1 MDCLAPL
8 RADAHAAPAAEARL
22 LSFSAG
28 GSDFAI
34 DIRCVREIRTAE
46 PATRM
51 PGGPA
56 SLRGVI
62 DLRGTIVPVI
72 DLARHVGA
80 ASALGAAT
88 AIVVVED
95 GDRLVGLQVDAVDD
109 VIALDASALRP
120 VPPLAATP
128 ITAHLVALAVVGERL
143 LQWLDVSSLL
153 KGAPASAPA
162 CAPASVP
169 VSTPVPAPISTPVTL

>member
-1 MDCLAPL
+1 MDCLAL
-8 RADAHAAPAAEARL
+8 PATAQPPKSTGSETRV

-28 GSDFAI
+28 GTDFAI

-51 PGGPA
+51 PGGPDA
-56 SLRGVI
+56 LLGVI

-80 ASALGAAT
+80 AASTAAAT
-88 AIVVVED
+88 AVIVVEI
-95 GDRLVGLQVDAVDD
+95 GARLIGLQVDAVDD
-109 VIALDASALRP
+109 VISLTSADLRP
-120 VPPLAATP
+120 VPPLADTP
-128 ITAHLVALAVVGERL
+128 LTEHLLALAAVGDRL

-153 KGAPASAPA
+153 RDVSTPAPASH
-162 CAPASVP
+162 
-169 VSTPVPAPISTPVTL
+169 